1 MFPALDALTRC
12 PLTLE
17 VSETFSAHRVWLS
30 VFSELAYVSLS
41 YVVFQDILNN
51 LDSCD
56 LADDDLMLDADFP
69 EDGSLH
75 SGTSE
80 RVQISL
86 IPVKSNDGSQ

>member
-1 MFPALDALTRC
+1 M
-12 PLTLE
+12 
-17 VSETFSAHRVWLS
+17 
-30 VFSELAYVSLS
+30 SLS
-41 YVVFQDILNN
+41 YAVSQDILNN
-51 LDSCD
+51 LDSGD

-86 IPVKSNDGSQ
+86 IPVK

>member
-1 MFPALDALTRC
+1 MFSWSRLIKDC
-12 PLTLE
+12 
-17 VSETFSAHRVWLS
+17 
-30 VFSELAYVSLS
+30 VSLS
-41 YVVFQDILNN
+41 YAVFQDILNN

-80 RVQISL
+80 RADITDTCK
-86 IPVKSNDGSQ
+86 VK

>member
-1 MFPALDALTRC
+1 MFSWSRLIKDR
-12 PLTLE
+12 
-17 VSETFSAHRVWLS
+17 
-30 VFSELAYVSLS
+30 VSLS
-41 YVVFQDILNN
+41 YAVFQDILND

-80 RVQISL
+80 HVQISL
-86 IPVKSNDGSQ
+86 IPVK